1 MPDDFN
7 ANNRKD
13 LKIMVALG
21 IIGKIILGILGILWK
36 IIVWIWGLLWNI
48 LGVVF
53 VIGIFAFVIWLRIKF
68 GKYDD

>member
-48 LGVVF
+48 VCFILF
-53 VIGIFAFVIWLRIKF
+53 IAILAFAIWNA
-68 GKYDD
+68 GKGE

>member
-13 LKIMVALG
+13 IKIMVALG

-36 IIVWIWGLLWNI
+36 IIVWIAGLLWNI
-48 LGVVF
+48 FLAVCA
-53 VIGIFAFVIWLRIKF
+53 IGFLALLAFAIWKS
-68 GKYDD
+68 GQGE

>member
-21 IIGKIILGILGILWK
+21 IIGNIILGILGILWK
-36 IIVWIWGLLWNI
+36 IIVWIFGLLWNL
-48 LGVVF
+48 LGIVVL
-53 VIGIFAFVIWLRIKF
+53 ICAIAFVIWLNRKF
-68 GKYDD
+68 EP

>member
-1 MPDDFN
+1 MSDNYN

-36 IIVWIWGLLWNI
+36 IIVWIVELVGGIFLGGYLIYVFGIII
-48 LGVVF
+48 LGC
-53 VIGIFAFVIWLRIKF
+53 IYSALNR
-68 GKYDD
+68 